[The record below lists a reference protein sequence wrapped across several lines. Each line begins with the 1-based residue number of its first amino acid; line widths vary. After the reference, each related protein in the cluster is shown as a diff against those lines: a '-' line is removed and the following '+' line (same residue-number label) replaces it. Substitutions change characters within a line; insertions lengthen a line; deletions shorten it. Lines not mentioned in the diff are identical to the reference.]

1 MTKKNSSAFM
11 SKLAMGVIF
20 AIIVVYTFYHM
31 ISLFSN
37 NDVTTIVSG
46 VTTQS
51 QTVEGKGLIF
61 RDETL
66 LSSKYSGAID
76 YNVADGEKVSNGQ
89 KLADVYASDGTD
101 VRPYIFAIDKQIAVL
116 KKSTIG
122 AEPLDLT
129 ELRKD
134 ANNTYYSLV
143 ALLNSGSV
151 GELSTK
157 VEAMMTVLNKISLLT
172 DDATTV
178 ARTLAEVERL
188 RESFFEGGFVTEKA
202 SEGGYF
208 YYSADGYE
216 EFFRLEAAEALT
228 EESFYALANGYE
240 SAEPRID
247 KNVYGK
253 FAPSTKWCLALP
265 IDADDAATLN
275 ESDSYAVN
283 FIENGN
289 TTLTMTLEKKIDAR
303 SHGEVICL
311 LSCNK
316 LPSGFSFGRVQNV
329 ELALSTVSGIY
340 VPRSALTNVDGIR
353 GVYVLRGSIVRFR
366 KVDIIYESFD
376 YCLVSPAATE
386 EGGYYSLG
394 NNELIITNGKNL
406 FDGRILDK

>member
-1 MTKKNSSAFM
+1 MTKKNNSAFM
-11 SKLAMGVIF
+11 SKLAMSVIF

-37 NDVTTIVSG
+37 NGVTTIVSG

-51 QTVEGKGLIF
+51 QTVSGQGLIF

-89 KLADVYASDGTD
+89 KLADVYASDGND
-101 VRPYIFAIDKQIAVL
+101 IRSYIFAIDKQIAVL
-116 KKSTIG
+116 KKSTTG
-122 AEPLDLT
+122 AAPLDLT

-143 ALLNSGSV
+143 ALLNSGEA
-151 GELSTK
+151 GELFS
-157 VEAMMTVLNKISLLT
+157 EIESMMTVLNKISILT
-172 DDATTV
+172 DDAASV
-178 ARTLAEVERL
+178 EHTLNEIEKL
-188 RESFFEGGFVTEKA
+188 REGFFSGSFVTEKA
-202 SEGGYF
+202 SGGGYF

-216 EFFRLEAAEALT
+216 EYFRLDAAQALT
-228 EESFYALANGYE
+228 EESFYALADGYTGE
-240 SAEPRID
+240 TPRVD
-247 KNVYGK
+247 GHVYGK
-253 FAPSTKWCLALP
+253 FASSTKWCLALP
-265 IDADDAATLN
+265 IDEDDAATLTERN
-275 ESDSYAVN
+275 DYTVT
-283 FIENGN
+283 FTENGH
-289 TTLTMTLEKKIDAR
+289 TELTMTLEKKIDAR
-303 SHGEVICL
+303 SHGEAICV

-316 LPSGFSFGRVQNV
+316 LPQGFSFGRVQNV

-340 VPRSALTNVDGIR
+340 VPRSALTTVDGIR

-366 KVDIIYESFD
+366 KVDIIYDSFD

>member
-1 MTKKNSSAFM
+1 MTKKNNSAFM

-31 ISLFSN
+31 ISLFSD

-46 VTTQS
+46 ITTQS
-51 QTVEGKGLIF
+51 QTASGQGYIF

-76 YNVADGEKVSNGQ
+76 YSVSDGEKVSNGQ
-89 KLADVYASDGTD
+89 KLADVYASDGND
-101 VRPYIFAIDKQIAVL
+101 VRPYIFAIDKQISVL
-116 KKSTIG
+116 KKSTSG

-129 ELRKD
+129 ELRKE

-143 ALLNSGSV
+143 ALLNSGNA
-151 GELSTK
+151 GDLSK
-157 VEAMMTVLNKISLLT
+157 EIESMMTVLNKISVLT
-172 DDATTV
+172 DDSTIV
-178 ARTLAEVERL
+178 KRTLEEIEKL
-188 RESFFEGGFVTEKA
+188 RKSFFEGSFVTEQA
-202 SEGGYF
+202 SAGGYF
-208 YYSADGYE
+208 YYSPDGYE
-216 EFFRLEAAEALT
+216 EYFRLDAAAALT
-228 EESFYALANGYE
+228 EESFYALVDGYTGE
-240 SAEPRID
+240 TTRVNQ
-247 KNVYGK
+247 NVYGK
-253 FAPSTKWCLALP
+253 FASDTNWSLALP
-265 IDADDAATLN
+265 IDEKDASTLKEGEN
-275 ESDSYAVN
+275 YTVI
-283 FIENGN
+283 FTENGN
-289 TTLTMTLEKKIDAR
+289 TELTMTLEKKIEAK
-303 SHGEVICL
+303 SHGTVICI

-316 LPSGFSFGRVQNV
+316 LPQGFSFARVQNV

-376 YCLVSPAATE
+376 YCLVSPMATE

-406 FDGRILDK
+406 FDGRILEK